1 MPSMTNPKS
10 IQQIDH
16 NDFTNNDKVLK
27 GLE

>member
-10 IQQIDH
+10 IQQMDP